1 MHETFSDGLGD
12 VLPEVLMLIWRL
24 FTFTPKTNLWL
35 PMDNPVTPYK
45 RTLVATPD

>member
-24 FTFTPKTNLWL
+24 FTFTPKKNLWL